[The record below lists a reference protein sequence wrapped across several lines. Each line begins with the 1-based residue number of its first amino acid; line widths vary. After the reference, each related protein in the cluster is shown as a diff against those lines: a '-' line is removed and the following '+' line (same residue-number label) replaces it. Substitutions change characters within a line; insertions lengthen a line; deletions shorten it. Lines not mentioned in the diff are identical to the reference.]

1 MYKRIL
7 VPIDIQEGERTR
19 KMSLERAVELC
30 RFYDAKM
37 FALTVVPDMGMPIVA
52 DYFPSD
58 AGDKIVADAEN
69 LLHELVDAHIPDDID
84 VQHLVAQGSI
94 SWLSLI
100 SKHILR
106 SPPPQ
111 SPPGRSRP
119 IRDIPSPGRAPDCR
133 NRPPCYQQPGAK
145 PRPLASLP
153 LRSEHATNSF
163 PESLGSPRILAV
175 PTEWA
180 QTVRL

>member
-19 KMSLERAVELC
+19 KMSLERAAELC

-52 DYFPSD
+52 DYFPAD

-94 SWLSLI
+94 YRR
-100 SKHILR
+100 ILR
-106 SPPPQ
+106 MAEKVEADLIIMPAHRIKLQDYLLGTNTSKVVRHARC
-111 SPPGRSRP
+111 SV
-119 IRDIPSPGRAPDCR
+119 
-133 NRPPCYQQPGAK
+133 
-145 PRPLASLP
+145 LV
-153 LRSEHATNSF
+153 LRC
-163 PESLGSPRILAV
+163 ES
-175 PTEWA
+175 
-180 QTVRL
+180 

>member
-19 KMSLERAVELC
+19 KMSLERAAELC
-30 RFYDAKM
+30 RFYDAKL

-94 SWLSLI
+94 YRR
-100 SKHILR
+100 ILR
-106 SPPPQ
+106 MAEKVEADLIIMPAHRIKLQDYLLGTNTSKVV
-111 SPPGRSRP
+111 RH
-119 IRDIPSPGRAPDCR
+119 
-133 NRPPCYQQPGAK
+133 AK
-145 PRPLASLP
+145 CSVLV
-153 LRSEHATNSF
+153 LRSES
-163 PESLGSPRILAV
+163 
-175 PTEWA
+175 
-180 QTVRL
+180 